1 MSININIAQ
10 NIEQAVDYLVTEKL
24 KELNFNYFIEGKI
37 IADKTNGL
45 YDVDVNESIS
55 TIPAI
60 NNITYKV
67 GDIVAIMIPNSNERY
82 IDHKIP
88 LRG

>member
-1 MSININIAQ
+1 MAN
-10 NIEQAVDYLVTEKL
+10 KL
-24 KELNFNYFIEGKI
+24 KEGINYLIDEKFKELDYSYFIEGVI
-37 IADKTNGL
+37 VADKGNGL

-55 TIPAI
+55 TIPVI
-60 NNITYKV
+60 NNTTYKV
-67 GDIVAIMIPNSNERY
+67 GDIVAIMIPNSNYHERY